1 MAYYRCSCCGSRWSV
16 GNSPT
21 SGMGSFCLPLNV
33 TCDSCIRERQRQE
46 RQMLDYQKQQ
56 AEAARQQAEYAK
68 QQAQYA
74 QRSYSSSSSGSSYSG
89 GGWDLPDIDLKKAG
103 KTLGKVAGIGIG
115 ACILGSIF
123 F

>member
-1 MAYYRCSCCGSRWSV
+1 MAYYRCSCGSKWDGG
-16 GNSPT
+16 GNAPA
-21 SGMGSFCLPLNV
+21 SGMGSWNLPLNGI
-33 TCDSCIRERQRQE
+33 CSMCNWEKQRQE

-115 ACILGSIF
+115 ACILGAIF